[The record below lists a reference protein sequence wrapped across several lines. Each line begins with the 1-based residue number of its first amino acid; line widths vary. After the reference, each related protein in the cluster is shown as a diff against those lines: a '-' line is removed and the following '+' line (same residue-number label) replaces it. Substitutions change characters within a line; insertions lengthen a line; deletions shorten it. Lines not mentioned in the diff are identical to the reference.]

1 MPLKKKSNQV
11 LEELVSSSYTETKAR
26 RKKQQKNLN

>member
-1 MPLKKKSNQV
+1 MSLKKKSNQV